1 MKSRLHH
8 LLFILILGLTLG
20 GCASFDTS
28 FDASLEQ
35 GRSLT
40 KIRRFFV
47 VSNDN
52 DNHGIDQQIVEALK
66 ARGLEAATGPLTMMP
81 DNNQAVITY
90 QDHWSWDFGD
100 HLVFLKLAVR
110 DPFAEQS
117 YATATFTARVPLRET
132 TPGIVG
138 QLVGRLL
145 ENHPTTQHKAE
156 SLDKDP
162 TTAPTAKK
170 HARPAG

>member
-1 MKSRLHH
+1 MKSRPNH
-8 LLFILILGLTLG
+8 LLLVLLLGLTLG

-35 GRSLT
+35 GRSLA
-40 KIRRFFV
+40 KIQRFFV
-47 VSNDN
+47 VSNNN
-52 DNHGIDQQIVEALK
+52 DNHGIDEQIVEGLK
-66 ARGLEAATGPLTMMP
+66 ARKLDAATGPLTMMP

-145 ENHPTTQHKAE
+145 ENHPTTQPKPE
-156 SLDKDP
+156 RLDQDP
-162 TTAPTAKK
+162 TAAPAKK
-170 HARPAG
+170 RARPTG